1 MAAYT
6 CRYNALNGGLDVN
19 GLGPGIASD
28 EVLRATT
35 KPFSKEVRCAPLE
48 AFLPHSRTSKQVS

>member
-6 CRYNALNGGLDVN
+6 CRYNALNGGLNVN

-48 AFLPHSRTSKQVS
+48 AFLPHS